1 MIATLITAGFVTVA
15 LAGPAHAGSHTWNY
29 EKSHWHGS
37 TNHGQYSLSGQSAM
51 RAFTKHSDWADLR
64 VTVRWTQN
72 GQTVYQGPAINDDV
86 VSITTTRISSH
97 YSEW

>member
-1 MIATLITAGFVTVA
+1 
-15 LAGPAHAGSHTWNY
+15 
-29 EKSHWHGS
+29 
-37 TNHGQYSLSGQSAM
+37 M
-51 RAFTKHSDWADLR
+51 RAFTKHSGWADLR

-72 GQTVYQGPAINDDV
+72 GQTVYQGPAINDHV